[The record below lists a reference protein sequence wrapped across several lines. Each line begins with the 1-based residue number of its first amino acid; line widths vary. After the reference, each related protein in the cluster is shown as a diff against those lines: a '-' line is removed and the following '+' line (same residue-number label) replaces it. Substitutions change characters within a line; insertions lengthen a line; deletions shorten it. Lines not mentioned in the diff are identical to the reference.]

1 LVVVG
6 GAPMTGRSGSV
17 MTKLTGALRF
27 GVIFNVLNFE
37 NGCGLILLSAYWQ
50 SVIRGV
56 FLHRRSHPIQSHS
69 QPTVSSEM
77 KYR

>member
-1 LVVVG
+1 
-6 GAPMTGRSGSV
+6 MTGRSGSV

-56 FLHRRSHPIQSHS
+56 FLITVVLIQSS
-69 QPTVSSEM
+69 PTRNQRCPA
-77 KYR
+77 K